1 MRALALSIALVL
13 WIVIPG
19 AVTAW
24 FGGPRSAD
32 NHLPGLIED
41 DEEEDDYDD
50 EPPADLPG
58 PRDAV
63 EESGEVAR
71 D

>member
-1 MRALALSIALVL
+1 
-13 WIVIPG
+13 
-19 AVTAW
+19 VTAW
-24 FGGPRSAD
+24 FGGHRSAD
-32 NHLPGLIED
+32 PLPSLID
-41 DEEEDDYDD
+41 DDLEEEDPEEED
-50 EPPADLPG
+50 ELPTDLPG